1 MTTDALVERFG
12 PAPGLPGVLDRDR
25 VTIKTALNPCGDF
38 SRSASKELRAMAK
51 VKILQFA
58 DRRALIYCV
67 EGSVGPGAGN
77 RRDDVLLVQYF
88 LREAFKSGFFKSEP
102 FSGDLAVDG
111 AAGPRTFAAILHF
124 QKASQKLGVPISTDG
139 RVDAPIGEQAAGSIS
154 NTAYTIVRLNQAFN
168 KARPSDRGRV
178 SVASDCPGELR
189 ALLKEPEFVA

>member
-1 MTTDALVERFG
+1 
-12 PAPGLPGVLDRDR
+12 
-25 VTIKTALNPCGDF
+25 
-38 SRSASKELRAMAK
+38 MAK

-58 DRRALIYCV
+58 DGRFLVYCID
-67 EGSVGPGAGN
+67 GAVGPGAGN

-88 LREAFKSGFFKSEP
+88 LREAFKSGFFKNDP

-124 QKASQKLGVPISTDG
+124 QKVSKKLGVAISTDG

-154 NTAYTIVRLNQAFN
+154 NTPYTIVRLNQAFN
-168 KARPSDRGRV
+168 KTRPLDRGSV

-189 ALLKEPEFVA
+189 ALLKEPKFIS